1 MTFFPTPCFDL
12 IKGFAGIHPAK
23 FHHKK
28 VATMMAAYI
37 EYFREEYESD
47 ESIPLIYEIKFTAE
61 WLDHNEPLRDRI
73 PFEQV
78 WQNVRDKYDNFC
90 YTYSFDLYL
99 IQWNKV
105 YTKPEEQLG
114 WLKLTT
120 KPDLPRNLDGEYSS
134 GWTPASCYTF
144 THTELQQFCEV
155 NKIPLAPYSNL
166 TTQEMIRI
174 ILGHHFDE

>member
-37 EYFREEYESD
+37 EYFREEYD
-47 ESIPLIYEIKFTAE
+47 HHESIPLIYEIKFTAE
-61 WLDHNEPLRDRI
+61 WLEDTEHLCDRI
-73 PFEQV
+73 PFRQTWEDTR
-78 WQNVRDKYDNFC
+78 NKHDNFC

-105 YTKPEEQLG
+105 YTKPVEQLG

-120 KPDLPRNLDGEYSS
+120 KPDMPRNLDGGYSY

-144 THTELQQFCEV
+144 THTELQQFCDV
-155 NKIPLAPYSNL
+155 NKIPLAPCSNL
-166 TTQEMIRI
+166 TTQEMISI